1 MQNGWPRGLLGTIL
15 AMLTTAVLLVAAVAP
30 ANALT
35 ITFVRHGESK
45 GNVSC
50 CIDTEIPGPGL
61 TDIGKGQAETVAQKL
76 MNDGLDHTSIFYSDM
91 IRTFDTAAPYAKL
104 SGLTETEAAG
114 LHEIQA
120 GAYEGA
126 SQNSG
131 LQRILYALTA
141 FAWVTGNYAVP
152 MPGSADLTGADFESR
167 FDKAV
172 QTIADTGGDSPVA
185 FSHGL
190 SIMAWTL
197 MNVRNPDLTLMLT
210 HILDN
215 TDIVTVT
222 GSPKEGWTLVDWAGV
237 KVTQNPALP
246 TKLFVNVRD
255 LVTTPQMAIHDVVQA
270 VGTRNVAK
278 IVAALGK
285 GVVDTIKA
293 VANFPVNVVKSVVK
307 SIQTGTVFK
316 GAAPPVA
323 TAEPAATT
331 AVVAARAE
339 SAAEDTAPVTK
350 KARKHATATAK
361 AAEDTATPKKD
372 APKTADTTP
381 AATSDDTTGS
391 EEKPVTDKPAKRKGH
406 KAATSP
412 KTAQA
417 AEKAGEKAADK
428 ASEKAAA

>member
-1 MQNGWPRGLLGTIL
+1 MQNGWPRRLLGTAL
-15 AMLTTAVLLVAAVAP
+15 AALTAVMLLVAAVAP

-35 ITFVRHGESK
+35 ITFVRHGESY
-45 GNVSC
+45 GNTSC
-50 CIDTEIPGPGL
+50 CINTEIPGPGL
-61 TDIGKGQAETVAQKL
+61 TPTGETQAEAVAQKL
-76 MNDGLDHTSIFYSDM
+76 LADKIDHTSIFYSNM
-91 IRTFDTAAPYAKL
+91 IRTFDTAAPYAEL

-126 SQNSG
+126 SQTSG

-167 FDKAV
+167 FNEAV
-172 QTIADTGGDSPVA
+172 QTIADTGGDNPVA

-190 SIMAWTL
+190 AIMAWTL
-197 MNVRNPDLTLMLT
+197 MNVKNPDLTLMLT

-255 LVTTPQMAIHDVVQA
+255 LVTTPQMAIHDVVAA

-293 VANFPVNVVKSVVK
+293 VASFPVNVVKSVVK

-316 GAAPPVA
+316 GAAPPATTAAA
-323 TAEPAATT
+323 TAEPATT
-331 AVVAARAE
+331 AAAVASRAE
-339 SAAEDTAPVTK
+339 SAAEPTAPVSK

-361 AAEDTATPKKD
+361 VADSTETPKKD
-372 APKTADTTP
+372 EPKTA
-381 AATSDDTTGS
+381 TSSTSADASGS
-391 EEKPVTDKPAKRKGH
+391 EAKPTTDKPAKRKGH
-406 KAATSP
+406 KAPASAKATPAPDKS
-412 KTAQA
+412 
-417 AEKAGEKAADK
+417 ADN